1 MTIRALGDA
10 DWTPAVDDR
19 RMRWSAPG
27 NSGGVEFDGH
37 AAQSPTR
44 PIPTWTIW
52 GGEDINQPR
61 WAVHLS
67 ADAPPHILQELGLEL
82 ARGLE
87 PRTQNRLAS
96 TNRHQP
102 SPAHAQTSPHLS
114 GQRRRHH

>member
-1 MTIRALGDA
+1 MPSPSEAHIHPDLA
-10 DWTPAVDDR
+10 
-19 RMRWSAPG
+19 
-27 NSGGVEFDGH
+27 H

-67 ADAPPHILQELGLEL
+67 ADTPPHILQELSLEP

-87 PRTQNRLAS
+87 PRTQNRPAS

-102 SPAHAQTSPHLS
+102 SPAHAQTSPYLS